1 MALRE
6 GFHPKSTKEARVE
19 ILEVLNIDIVVKFFL
34 LIKPQIILEGLFG
47 ILASMFPHW
56 EEEEINI
63 TLCVCVCVC
72 RVEPGGD

>member
-34 LIKPQIILEGLFG
+34 LIKPQIILEGLLD
-47 ILASMFPHW
+47 ILASMFPCW

-63 TLCVCVCVC
+63 TLCVCVCV
-72 RVEPGGD
+72 